1 MTKQSL
7 FSASL
12 LEKHLNQCI
21 DRHTKTFIVLL
32 LAVGGSWK
40 KPKRFRREVP
50 EHPSTDAEEYY
61 AAGEKDGV
69 AVYVHVWDLPWD
81 IAERKSKL
89 QKHI

>member
-21 DRHTKTFIVLL
+21 DRHTKDIHST
-32 LAVGGSWK
+32 VGSGRKLEKSLNVSV
-40 KPKRFRREVP
+40 EGVP

-69 AVYVHVWDLPWD
+69 AVYVHVWDLP
-81 IAERKSKL
+81 
-89 QKHI
+89 